1 MAKITKSQ
9 QKRLVEDIRKKA
21 QKLFMMQ
28 RGDHPPKVLNV
39 NDMIAIE
46 KICDKALKR
55 IK

>member
-1 MAKITKSQ
+1 MPKITKSQ

-28 RGDHPPKVLNV
+28 KSDYPAKVLNV

-46 KICDKALKR
+46 KICDRVMKR